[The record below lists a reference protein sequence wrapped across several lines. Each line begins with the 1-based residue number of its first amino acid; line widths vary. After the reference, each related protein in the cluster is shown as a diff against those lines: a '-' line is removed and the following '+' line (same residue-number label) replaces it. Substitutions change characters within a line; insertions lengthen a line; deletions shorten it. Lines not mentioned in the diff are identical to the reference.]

1 MQRALLLFTVLIIL
15 AGGAFGQKV
24 HIPPTSRHT
33 LENGLTVIL
42 MEYRK
47 VPVVCLRLVT
57 RGGSAQDPEGLEGV
71 ASLTTALMR
80 EGTVTRTSSEIADAI
95 DFIGGSLS
103 VSAGLE
109 YCAANAEVLA
119 KDLDTGLNLFAD
131 VILHPSFPDEEIE
144 RQRKQYLASLD
155 AVKENP
161 GSIASI
167 SFRRNVYGAH
177 PYGRQSFGTKSSLER
192 MVTKDI
198 RDFYARVFV
207 PDNATL
213 VVVGDF
219 HEAEM
224 LEKVRSTFGAW
235 PRGGMVELALSPPS
249 IVQGRKVVLVDKPDA
264 TQTQI
269 RVGNIGVDIKHPD
282 YVAIAVANTIFGG
295 GFTSRL
301 NDELRVKRSLT
312 YGAGS
317 GFTAYLAGG
326 TYSISTFTKNETIR
340 ETIDVILE
348 ELRKFRD
355 KGATRDE
362 WKKAHNY
369 MAGEF
374 ARSLQTPEALA
385 ARMTDIELY
394 GFPKDH
400 LETYIKRI
408 NAVSLADVQRVAQ
421 KYFLLDDL
429 LFVLVTPAQHTAA
442 GMEPYGPVS
451 VVELKD
457 VVQ

>member
-1 MQRALLLFTVLIIL
+1 MQRMLLLLTLL
-15 AGGAFGQKV
+15 LLSAAGAIGQQV
-24 HIPPTSRHT
+24 QIPPTSRHT

-47 VPVVCLRLVT
+47 VPVVCLRLVA
-57 RGGSAQDPEGLEGV
+57 RGGSAQDPGGLEGV

-80 EGTVTRTSSEIADAI
+80 EGTITRTSAQIADAI

-119 KDLDTGLNLFAD
+119 KDLDTGMGLFAD

-155 AVKENP
+155 AVKEDP
-161 GSIASI
+161 GGIASI
-167 SFRRNVYGAH
+167 SFMKNVYGGH
-177 PYGRQSFGTKSSLER
+177 QYGRQSFGTRSSLER
-192 MVTKDI
+192 MTKQSL
-198 RDFYARVFV
+198 RDFYAKTFV
-207 PDNATL
+207 PDNAIL
-213 VVVGDF
+213 VAVGDF
-219 HEAEM
+219 RQGEM
-224 LEKVRSTFGAW
+224 LEKIRTTFGAW
-235 PRGGMVELALSPPS
+235 AAGGKVTLASPPPS
-249 IVQGRKVVLVDKPDA
+249 MMHGRKVVLVDKPDA

-269 RVGNIGVDIKHPD
+269 RVGNIGVDINHPD
-282 YVAIAVANTIFGG
+282 YIAILVANTIFGG

-312 YGAGS
+312 YGVRS
-317 GFTAYLAGG
+317 GFSANLAGG
-326 TYSISTFTKNETIR
+326 TYSISTFTKNETIKA
-340 ETIDVILE
+340 TIDVILE
-348 ELRKFRD
+348 ELKRFREN
-355 KGATRDE
+355 GATQQE

-369 MAGEF
+369 IAGQF

-394 GFPKDH
+394 GYPEDH
-400 LETYIKRI
+400 LETYISRI
-408 NAVSLADVQRVAQ
+408 RAVSLADIQRVAR

-442 GMEPYGPVS
+442 VVEPYGPVS
-451 VVELKD
+451 VVDLKD
-457 VVQ
+457 AVQ

>member
-1 MQRALLLFTVLIIL
+1 MQRTFLLFILLLI
-15 AGGAFGQKV
+15 GGAAFGQRV
-24 HIPPTSRHT
+24 QTPPTTRYT
-33 LENGLTVIL
+33 LDNGLTVIL

-47 VPVVCLRLVT
+47 VPVVCLRLVA

-71 ASLTTALMR
+71 ASLTTTLMR
-80 EGTVTRTSSEIADAI
+80 EGTVTRTSAEIADAI

-103 VSAGLE
+103 VGAGLE

-119 KDLDTGLNLFAD
+119 KDLDTGLNLLAD
-131 VILHPSFPDEEIE
+131 VVLHPSFPDEEIE

-161 GSIASI
+161 GTIASI
-167 SFRRNVYGAH
+167 TFRKNLYGEH
-177 PYGRQSFGTKSSLER
+177 PYGRQAFGTRRSLDR
-192 MVTKDI
+192 MTKQDI
-198 RDFYARVFV
+198 LDFYTKTFS
-207 PDNATL
+207 PNNATL

-219 HEAEM
+219 KGAEM
-224 LEKVRSTFGAW
+224 LEKVRAAFGSWAAAGKVDLTL
-235 PRGGMVELALSPPS
+235 PPPS
-249 IVQGRKVVLVDKPDA
+249 MVQGRKVVLVDKADA

-269 RVGNIGVDIKHPD
+269 RVGNTGVDIKHPD
-282 YVAIAVANTIFGG
+282 YIAITVANTIFGG

-301 NDELRVKRSLT
+301 NDELRIKRSLT

-317 GFTAYLAGG
+317 GFSANLAGG
-326 TYSISTFTKNETIR
+326 TYSISTFTKNETIK
-340 ETIDVILE
+340 ETVEVILE
-348 ELRKFRD
+348 ELKKFRD
-355 KGATRDE
+355 KGATREE

-385 ARMTDIELY
+385 GRMTDIELY

-400 LETYIKRI
+400 LETYIKRV

-421 KYFLLDDL
+421 KYFLVDDL
-429 LFVLVTPAQHTAA
+429 LIVLVTPAQQTAPVV
-442 GMEPYGPVS
+442 EPYGPVS
-451 VVELKD
+451 VVDLKD
-457 VVQ
+457 AVQ